1 MERVGRKVGPFTFY
15 IGVTNLTFLS
25 TQLCPSFSSFEV
37 ASKNKAD
44 EKTTT

>member
-1 MERVGRKVGPFTFY
+1 MVGPFAFCS
-15 IGVTNLTFLS
+15 GLPNLTFLS
-25 TQLCPSFSSFEV
+25 TQLCPSFSSFEL